1 MLPDGLSAAQ
11 MLLVKETAAALAK
24 QLAASQPQGAQAT
37 ATMVTPSSGVPTA
50 TGSLAVPGDAPRR
63 QGETEQRAEAVLL
76 SVAGIS
82 APQQQ
87 GTTPVLPEAAGDAH
101 MAKKKKGSGCFRCGK
116 PGHCLND
123 CTQNICDCCQSPDHL
138 SRNCPLISAPK
149 PTMVMYG
156 LAHEDLMFWEFPF
169 SGMVR
174 PRLENTRMGRVTVSG
189 GQLTIPEI
197 ITQLQWIVPE
207 ENYQWDVV
215 MVEPNIYRV
224 NFPSKIDLVRVQHF
238 GRFNIPNSEMFM
250 TFDFWTRSV
259 EPAWTAEDVWVRVH
273 DLPSPVLDDF
283 LALWALGSLFGKTK
297 DIDMAFTRAND
308 ILRICI
314 TCLNSS
320 LIPIRMD
327 VRVHE
332 QFYRLRFEVEGLQPN
347 IASDV
352 HMDDAPN
359 GDGDM
364 EHDGHRE
371 NQEDEASRLGSQ
383 NDEEKNTTTGG
394 TDVNIPGG
402 ANRLEVSP
410 IKFGLLQ
417 PLEFMVESPMVTF
430 SESVYEH
437 IKETLGSRQQVVS
450 VCDVQEDSP
459 DEANMICASPVLLTE
474 DLVSSGFQSETLTGQ
489 ILLKPVQP
497 VMHESTSIGEATSIT
512 PTQCATAL
520 SANASRAAVLDT
532 MGKISID
539 DGKAS
544 SPSPCMTP
552 VGVNKVP
559 CFGIFN
565 DNDHTNNAFS
575 SPNICFSSKAFGA
588 TPICK
593 PSMTEVISFGGIT
606 PNSMKGI
613 RSSARLSAQPNADV
627 SQMERAMML
636 ASKRDDVQA
645 QGTQKSTIPSFS
657 AFTDEQIID
666 KATAIGV
673 SMGVNLDDRLH
684 AARLIKDIE
693 KQRMITFLDTSN
705 SSAKEGLDTVPTC
718 LAVSRASNLCE
729 DLDEED
735 QYFGEDHSQIL
746 IPRKENKCQ
755 RKKRSYDKT
764 KVRRSDRLRLKKKN
778 YF

>member
-1 MLPDGLSAAQ
+1 
-11 MLLVKETAAALAK
+11 
-24 QLAASQPQGAQAT
+24 
-37 ATMVTPSSGVPTA
+37 
-50 TGSLAVPGDAPRR
+50 
-63 QGETEQRAEAVLL
+63 
-76 SVAGIS
+76 
-82 APQQQ
+82 
-87 GTTPVLPEAAGDAH
+87 
-101 MAKKKKGSGCFRCGK
+101 
-116 PGHCLND
+116 
-123 CTQNICDCCQSPDHL
+123 
-138 SRNCPLISAPK
+138 
-149 PTMVMYG
+149 
-156 LAHEDLMFWEFPF
+156 
-169 SGMVR
+169 
-174 PRLENTRMGRVTVSG
+174 
-189 GQLTIPEI
+189 
-197 ITQLQWIVPE
+197 
-207 ENYQWDVV
+207 
-215 MVEPNIYRV
+215 
-224 NFPSKIDLVRVQHF
+224 
-238 GRFNIPNSEMFM
+238 
-250 TFDFWTRSV
+250 
-259 EPAWTAEDVWVRVH
+259 
-273 DLPSPVLDDF
+273 
-283 LALWALGSLFGKTK
+283 
-297 DIDMAFTRAND
+297 
-308 ILRICI
+308 
-314 TCLNSS
+314 
-320 LIPIRMD
+320 MD

-764 KVRRSDRLRLKKKN
+764 KVRRSDRLRLKKT
-778 YF
+778 